1 MHHTISY
8 HLAQAR
14 IADLYHHAQRDTLT
28 RATRGPGRRGRPGLR
43 PWALRRP
50 RAVPRATQAAQP
62 GAAGDAPAR

>member
-14 IADLYHHAQRDTLT
+14 IAALRQHAQRGALA
-28 RATRGPGRRGRPGLR
+28 RAAGRPGRRRRPGLR

-50 RAVPRATQAAQP
+50 GAVPGIAQAAQP
-62 GAAGDAPAR
+62 AAASDASAR